1 MGRNAESTPVITV
14 SQVSKRFGYH
24 PVLDRVSMHVNHR
37 EIVCVL
43 GISGSGKTTLFNL
56 ISGMLEPE
64 EGEIITDSKIGYMM
78 QKDLLMPWKT
88 VMDNIALPLL
98 LQGVDKKSAMAKVSD
113 YLDQFGLS
121 GKSGDYPNVLSGGMR
136 QRAALL
142 RTYMQSGEVLL
153 LDEPFGALDE
163 ATREEMQKIL
173 LILYGENCDAIKAG
187 KQPPYTMFLVTH
199 EINEAIYVG
208 DRVVGLSQYWNWKEA
223 GHANCPGATIVY
235 DKPSPVFATKNER
248 NFLLFR
254 EQKEEIVCTVFNPES
269 CRSYKE
275 YTTVVDKTKI
285 MEG

>member
-153 LDEPFGALDE
+153 LDEPFSSVDAI
-163 ATREEMQKIL
+163 TRHQLHRWLLEIFNDLSLSIL
-173 LILYGENCDAIKAG
+173 LI
-187 KQPPYTMFLVTH
+187 TH
-199 EINEAIYVG
+199 DIEEALLLADRIYVLAG
-208 DRVVGLSQYWNWKEA
+208 TPAGIAAEIPVASPRTGRFEGLTSEDSNRVRERIYAVLEGELKKDE
-223 GHANCPGATIVY
+223 
-235 DKPSPVFATKNER
+235 NE
-248 NFLLFR
+248 
-254 EQKEEIVCTVFNPES
+254 
-269 CRSYKE
+269 
-275 YTTVVDKTKI
+275 
-285 MEG
+285 